1 MPNDLPAQ
9 TVPESFQ
16 VQVCGFE
23 DNERAERMGY
33 IVGQTVAALSRNIDL
48 SRLAGIS
55 IVTDFD
61 AALRELDRGFE
72 TSRPLCRTKDNVA
85 EGVAMTPMVRRD
97 GINKWYLMLNAPYFI
112 PLEEVV
118 DKPGVKSDALAVA
131 LHTLVHECAHVQI
144 SAHFDEKFPG
154 RFNAPWRT
162 DEEVILLQP
171 VLAAWDEYA
180 ANCLA
185 GPYCTE
191 YLQGCSED
199 TFVGYLSVARE
210 NCQAG
215 INRFYQHQNWLELFE
230 DAGRAIFEPVRGLAY
245 LLGDMEGASVDW
257 GAFPAA
263 RKALDADPL
272 YKRLAEPIHSEL
284 RKLWESWY
292 EWDSFAVF
300 APLMEIAHTL
310 YCEMGIH
317 LHRCP
322 DGRVIV
328 NIK

>member
-9 TVPESFQ
+9 TVPKSFQ
-16 VQVCGFE
+16 VEVCGFE
-23 DNERAERMGY
+23 DNERAERLGY
-33 IVGQTVAALSRNIDL
+33 IVGRVVVELSRNIDL
-48 SRLAGIS
+48 SRLAGVS
-55 IVTDFD
+55 VVTDFD

-72 TSRPLCRTKDNVA
+72 TSRPLSRTKDKVA
-85 EGVAMTPMVRRD
+85 EGVAMAPMVRRD
-97 GINKWYLMLNAPYFI
+97 GINKWHLMLNAPYFI
-112 PLEEVV
+112 PLEGMV
-118 DKPGVKSDALAVA
+118 DKPGIKSDALAVA
-131 LHTLVHECAHVQI
+131 LHTLAHECAHVQI
-144 SAHFDEKFPG
+144 SAHLDEKFPDPPG
-154 RFNAPWRT
+154 T
-162 DEEVILLQP
+162 DETVILLQP
-171 VLAAWDEYA
+171 VVAVWGEYA

-191 YLQGCSED
+191 YLHGCSED
-199 TFVGYLSVARE
+199 TFIGYLSVARE

-215 INRFYQHQNWLELFE
+215 INRFHLHQNWLEFFG

-245 LLGDMEGASVDW
+245 ILGDMDGASVDW

-284 RKLWESWY
+284 RKLWETRY

-317 LHRCP
+317 LHRCS
-322 DGRVIV
+322 DGRVTI